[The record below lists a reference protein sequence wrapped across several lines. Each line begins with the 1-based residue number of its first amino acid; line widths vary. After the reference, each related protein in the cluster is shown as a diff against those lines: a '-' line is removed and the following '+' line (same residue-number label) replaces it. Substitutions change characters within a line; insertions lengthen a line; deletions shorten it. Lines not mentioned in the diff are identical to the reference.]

1 MRLASATARGTVARA
16 VRRAC
21 IDIGSNTTRLLV
33 ADCEDGML
41 HEIQQARV
49 FTRIAPDLA
58 RDGVIPR
65 TKIAAIADAVC
76 AQQAQARALGA
87 VELRAVGTAAIRRAQ
102 NRDQL
107 LDALR
112 ARCGLEVT
120 VLTGEEEARL
130 AFLGAA
136 SLLENPP
143 RARLG
148 VVDVGG
154 GSSEL
159 VVGIAPDQ
167 VCWWTSLALGSG
179 ELAHELLCSDPP
191 TAGEL
196 EAVRERAATAFSGL
210 GPPVPEAAVAVGGS
224 ATSLSVLAGLRLD
237 STSFER
243 ALAVLS
249 GAPAAVLARRYGLEP
264 ERVKLLPA
272 GLLILQAAAEV
283 LGCALRIGRGGL
295 REGVLLAGQPFAR

>member
-1 MRLASATARGTVARA
+1 M
-16 VRRAC
+16 RRAC

-33 ADCEDGML
+33 ADCETGTL
-41 HEIQQARV
+41 SEVQQTRV

-58 RDGVIPR
+58 RDGIIPA
-65 TKIAAIADAVC
+65 TKIAAIVFAVC

-87 VELRAVGTAAIRRAQ
+87 VDLRAVGTAAIRRAL
-102 NRDQL
+102 NRDEL

-143 RARLG
+143 QARLG

-159 VVGIAPDQ
+159 VVGIAPDR
-167 VCWWTSLALGSG
+167 VCWYASLALGSG
-179 ELAHELLCSDPP
+179 ELAH
-191 TAGEL
+191 
-196 EAVRERAATAFSGL
+196 
-210 GPPVPEAAVAVGGS
+210 
-224 ATSLSVLAGLRLD
+224 
-237 STSFER
+237 
-243 ALAVLS
+243 
-249 GAPAAVLARRYGLEP
+249 
-264 ERVKLLPA
+264 
-272 GLLILQAAAEV
+272 GLLWS
-283 LGCALRIGRGGL
+283 
-295 REGVLLAGQPFAR
+295 